1 MIFFRKRTVQ
11 VKILR
16 EDEEYLLLG
25 KLKATYS
32 APVNELSGMTVNLKD
47 VDVWIN
53 QARQAA
59 SAMAFQNLEGALKH
73 FQFSLKA
80 SSKAFQ
86 SVKISIGS
94 VSLQYH
100 GDDIFYGYRLRS
112 WFRSGRTWVQ
122 LPVTLKSNRRLSSA
136 WRSRVRHKKW
146 SSVDAFAN
154 VLKKSKAKIKSVE
167 LQNPDF
173 KSSNKFNF

>member
-1 MIFFRKRTVQ
+1 MIFFRERIVQ

-25 KLKATYS
+25 KVKATYF
-32 APVNELSGMTVNLKD
+32 APVNELSGMTVNLND
-47 VDVWIN
+47 VDIWIN

-59 SAMAFQNLEGALKH
+59 SAMAFQNLEEALKH
-73 FQFSLKA
+73 FQSSLKA

-86 SVKISIGS
+86 NVKISIGS
-94 VSLQYH
+94 VSLESNISGIIYS
-100 GDDIFYGYRLRS
+100 YRLRS
-112 WFRSGRTWVQ
+112 WFKSGRTWVQ
-122 LPVTLKSNRRLSSA
+122 LPVTLESNMRLSSA
-136 WRSRVRHKKW
+136 WRSSVRHKKW
-146 SSVDAFAN
+146 SSADTFAN

-167 LQNPDF
+167 VQNPDF